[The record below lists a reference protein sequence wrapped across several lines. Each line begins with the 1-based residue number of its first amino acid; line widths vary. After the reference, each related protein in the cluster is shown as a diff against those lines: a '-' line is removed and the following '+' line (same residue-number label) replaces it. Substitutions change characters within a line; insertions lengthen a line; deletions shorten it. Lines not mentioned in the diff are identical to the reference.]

1 MVSGNVMNLE
11 PSLFLYFA
19 PLAVGDIGRG
29 SWGAVW
35 FRDPL
40 DFILADSISYKG
52 TGVGIIEGGSA
63 TARPVGSWSR
73 SKELGDQP

>member
-1 MVSGNVMNLE
+1 MNLE

-19 PLAVGDIGRG
+19 PRAVGDIGG
-29 SWGAVW
+29 GGWGAGW

-52 TGVGIIEGGSA
+52 AGVEIIEGCVFGDSA
-63 TARPVGSWSR
+63 ARRVVV
-73 SKELGDQP
+73 KV